1 MGAWFM
7 MRSIGK
13 DDKGQMLL
21 ATGVVLMMSLLSM
34 AIFGVKMAGISMP
47 YDSAGDDTIKASAE
61 IAESL
66 PTLTENRAQI
76 WYDSGLSEF
85 ESVEKSINSL
95 HDDILHHG
103 EIRGVELKLLNITV
117 TEAEGVISVST
128 ELGAADRNSMLT
140 RIISYD
146 IDLDD

>member
-1 MGAWFM
+1 
-7 MRSIGK
+7 MRESRRG
-13 DDKGQMLL
+13 DEGQMLL

-47 YDSAGDDTIKASAE
+47 FDTAGDDTIQASADV
-61 IAESL
+61 ANYL
-66 PTLTENRAQI
+66 PSLTEDRAEI
-76 WYDSGLSEF
+76 WYNEGVSEY
-85 ESVEKSINSL
+85 ESVNKSINSL

-117 TEAEGVISVST
+117 TESDGIVTVTT

-140 RIISYD
+140 RIISFD
-146 IDLDD
+146 VDLDD

>member
-1 MGAWFM
+1 M
-7 MRSIGK
+7 MRGFVK
-13 DDKGQMLL
+13 NDEGQMLL

-47 YDSAGDDTIKASAE
+47 YESAGDDTIQASSDIALYLPELTEARAE
-61 IAESL
+61 IWFNE
-66 PTLTENRAQI
+66 
-76 WYDSGLSEF
+76 GVSEY
-85 ESVEKSINSL
+85 ESVNKSINSL

-117 TEAEGVISVST
+117 TEENGIITVST

-140 RIISYD
+140 RIITFD
-146 IDLDD
+146 IDLDN

>member
-1 MGAWFM
+1 
-7 MRSIGK
+7 MRVSRRG
-13 DDKGQMLL
+13 DEGQMLL

-47 YDSAGDDTIKASAE
+47 FDTAGDDTIQASADV
-61 IAESL
+61 ANYL
-66 PTLTENRAQI
+66 PSLTEDRAEI
-76 WYDSGLSEF
+76 WYSEGVSEY
-85 ESVEKSINSL
+85 ESVNKSINSL

-117 TEAEGVISVST
+117 TESDGIVTVTT

-140 RIISYD
+140 RIISFD
-146 IDLDD
+146 VDLDD

>member
-1 MGAWFM
+1 
-7 MRSIGK
+7 MRPSK
-13 DDKGQMLL
+13 KEEQGQMLL

-47 YDSAGDDTIKASAE
+47 HDTAGDDSIQASVD
-61 IAESL
+61 IAENL
-66 PTLTENRAQI
+66 PSLTESRAQI

-85 ESVEKSINSL
+85 ESVEKSIHSL
-95 HDDILHHG
+95 HDDVLHHG

-117 TEAEGVISVST
+117 VENDGVILVSA

-140 RIISYD
+140 RDISFE

>member
-1 MGAWFM
+1 
-7 MRSIGK
+7 MRESRRG
-13 DDKGQMLL
+13 DEGQMLL

-47 YDSAGDDTIKASAE
+47 FDTAGDDTIQASADV
-61 IAESL
+61 ANYL
-66 PTLTENRAQI
+66 PSLTEDRAEI
-76 WYDSGLSEF
+76 WYSEGVSEY
-85 ESVEKSINSL
+85 ESVNKSINSL

-117 TEAEGVISVST
+117 IESDGIVSVTT

-140 RIISYD
+140 RIISFD

>member
-1 MGAWFM
+1 
-7 MRSIGK
+7 MRDGRRG
-13 DDKGQMLL
+13 DEGQMLL

-47 YDSAGDDTIKASAE
+47 FDTAGDDTIQASADV
-61 IAESL
+61 ANYL
-66 PTLTENRAQI
+66 PSLTEDRAEI
-76 WYDSGLSEF
+76 WYSEGVSEY
-85 ESVEKSINSL
+85 ESVNKSINSL

-117 TEAEGVISVST
+117 TENDGIVTVTT

-140 RIISYD
+140 RIISFD

>member
-1 MGAWFM
+1 
-7 MRSIGK
+7 MRSNHK

-47 YDSAGDDTIKASAE
+47 FDTAGDDTIRASGD
-61 IAESL
+61 IADNL
-66 PTLTENRAQI
+66 PSLTESRAQI

-85 ESVEKSINSL
+85 ESVEKSIESL
-95 HDDILHHG
+95 HDDVLHHG
-103 EIRGVELKLLNITV
+103 ELRGVELKLLNITV
-117 TEAEGVISVST
+117 TESDGVISVSA

-140 RIISYD
+140 RIISFD
-146 IDLDD
+146 IDLDE

>member
-1 MGAWFM
+1 
-7 MRSIGK
+7 MRSSQK
-13 DDKGQMLL
+13 DDKAQMLL

-47 YDSAGDDTIKASAE
+47 YESAGDDTIQASSDIALYLPELTEARAE
-61 IAESL
+61 IWFNE
-66 PTLTENRAQI
+66 
-76 WYDSGLSEF
+76 GVSEF
-85 ESVEKSINSL
+85 ESVNKSINSL

-117 TEAEGVISVST
+117 TEENGIITVST

-140 RIISYD
+140 RIITFD
-146 IDLDD
+146 VDLDN

>member
-1 MGAWFM
+1 
-7 MRSIGK
+7 MRSSHK

-47 YDSAGDDTIKASAE
+47 FDTAGDDTIRASGD
-61 IAESL
+61 IADNL
-66 PTLTENRAQI
+66 PSLTESRAQI

-85 ESVEKSINSL
+85 ESVEKSIESL
-95 HDDILHHG
+95 HDAVLHHG
-103 EIRGVELKLLNITV
+103 ELRGVELKLLNITV
-117 TEAEGVISVST
+117 TESDGVISVSA

-140 RIISYD
+140 RIISFD
-146 IDLDD
+146 IDLDE

>member
-1 MGAWFM
+1 
-7 MRSIGK
+7 MRESRRG
-13 DDKGQMLL
+13 DEGQMLL

-47 YDSAGDDTIKASAE
+47 FDTAGDDTIQASADV
-61 IAESL
+61 ANYL
-66 PTLTENRAQI
+66 PSLTEDRAEI
-76 WYDSGLSEF
+76 WYSEGVSEY
-85 ESVEKSINSL
+85 ESVNKSINSL

-117 TEAEGVISVST
+117 TESDGIVTVTT

-140 RIISYD
+140 RIISFD

>member
-1 MGAWFM
+1 MLN
-7 MRSIGK
+7 SSK
-13 DDKGQMLL
+13 DERGQMLL

-47 YDSAGDDTIKASAE
+47 YETAGDDSIQASSD
-61 IAESL
+61 IAENL
-66 PTLTENRAQI
+66 PSLTEERAQV
-76 WYDSGLSEF
+76 WYDAGLSEF

-95 HDDILHHG
+95 HDDVLHHG

-117 TEAEGVISVST
+117 VENDGVISVST

-140 RIISYD
+140 RVISFE
-146 IDLDD
+146 IDLDN

>member
-1 MGAWFM
+1 M
-7 MRSIGK
+7 MRESIK
-13 DDKGQMLL
+13 NDEGQMLL

-47 YDSAGDDTIKASAE
+47 YESAGDDTIQASSDIALYLPELTEARAE
-61 IAESL
+61 IWFNE
-66 PTLTENRAQI
+66 
-76 WYDSGLSEF
+76 GVSEY
-85 ESVEKSINSL
+85 ESVNKSINSL

-117 TEAEGVISVST
+117 TEENGIITVST

-140 RIISYD
+140 RIITFD
-146 IDLDD
+146 IDLDN